1 MQDSIIYTVGL
12 VLSLVYLLGLMASV
26 DALLRSKNSQSAI
39 AWSLSLIMFPI
50 LMLPIYLIFSGRHF
64 IGYVNAR
71 QQGEDE
77 INKMAVR
84 ISDNLLP
91 KVKAHFEL
99 FPTYFEVLEKL
110 AKMPFARYNRARLLI
125 DGQVTFD
132 AIASHIE
139 QAQQYI
145 LFQFFIVKDDHLGS
159 QLKELLINKARQ
171 GVRVYFIY
179 DSIGSHSLPKRYSNE
194 LTEAGIQVV
203 AFCGTKGKKA
213 RRFQINFRNHR
224 KIVVIDGHSAFVGG
238 HNVGDEY
245 LGKHPKLSPWR
256 DTHVLVQGPAVL
268 GVQLTFLEDW
278 NWMEGNVPEL
288 NWEPVIDE
296 VEDQRV
302 LVVPSGPSDSLS
314 TCALLFTQ
322 LIHTAQKRVWIVS
335 PYFVPDDTVISALQL
350 AVMRGVDVRIMLP
363 ENPDHL
369 LVYLASFSY
378 LAETVL
384 HGIRVFKYQKGFL
397 HQKVILVD
405 EALAG
410 IGTAN
415 FDNRSFH
422 LNFELTLLFA
432 DDPVVKNV
440 EEMLLTDFGHCRELS
455 MEDIEKRPIIF
466 KLAVRVA
473 RLLSPLL

>member
-1 MQDSIIYTVGL
+1 MQDSIIYVIGL
-12 VLSLVYLLGLMASV
+12 ALSLVYLLGLIASV
-26 DALLRSKNSQSAI
+26 DALLRTKNSQSAI

-50 LMLPIYLIFSGRHF
+50 LVLPIYLIFSGRHF
-64 IGYVNAR
+64 IGYVSAR
-71 QQGEDE
+71 LQGEDE

-84 ISDNLLP
+84 ISNNLLP

-99 FPTYFEVLEKL
+99 FPSYFEVLEKL
-110 AKMPFARYNRARLLI
+110 AKLPFARYNHAKLLI
-125 DGQVTFD
+125 DGQATFD

-139 QAQQYI
+139 KAEEYI
-145 LFQFFIVKDDHLGS
+145 LFQFFIVKDDQLGNK
-159 QLKELLINKARQ
+159 LKELLVNKARQ
-171 GVRVYFIY
+171 GIRVYFMY
-179 DSIGSHSLPKRYSNE
+179 DSIGSHSLSQKYVNE
-194 LTEAGIQVV
+194 LIDAGIQVV

-256 DTHVLVQGPAVL
+256 DTHVLVQGPAAL
-268 GVQLTFLEDW
+268 GVQITFLEDW
-278 NWMEGNVPEL
+278 NWMEGQFPEL
-288 NWEPVIDE
+288 NWVPLIDE
-296 VEDQRV
+296 EQDQRV

-314 TCALLFTQ
+314 TCGLMFSQ

-350 AVMRGVDVRIMLP
+350 AVMRGVDVCIMLP

-369 LVYLASFSY
+369 MVYLAGFSY

-410 IGTAN
+410 VGTAN

-422 LNFELTLLFA
+422 LNFELTILFA
-432 DDPVVKNV
+432 DDPIIRDV
-440 EEMLLTDFGHCRELS
+440 EEMLLTDFSHCRELS
-455 MEDIEKRPIIF
+455 MQDIENRSLIF
-466 KLAVRVA
+466 KLAVRIA